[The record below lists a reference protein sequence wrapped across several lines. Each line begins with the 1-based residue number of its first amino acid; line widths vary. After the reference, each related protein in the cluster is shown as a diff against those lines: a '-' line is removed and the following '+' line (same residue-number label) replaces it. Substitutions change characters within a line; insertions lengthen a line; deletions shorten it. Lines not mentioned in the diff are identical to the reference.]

1 MPVKP
6 SQDPTTV
13 FKDFADDL
21 TAAAAEGGAIIK
33 GGGLAS
39 LGGTL
44 DTTAFVA
51 PVEADMES
59 VESTDSCGG

>member
-13 FKDFADDL
+13 FEDLKDGL
-21 TAAAAEGGAIIK
+21 TAAAAEGGAIVK

-44 DTTAFVA
+44 DTTAFV
-51 PVEADMES
+51 EADMES